1 MGQML
6 SEQTAAKR
14 LGVSRFTLMRA
25 RHRGE
30 VKFYQIG
37 KRRVLY
43 SQQQLVD
50 YMASVERQVSH

>member
-1 MGQML
+1 ML
-6 SEQTAAKR
+6 SEQRAAEQ

-30 VKFYQIG
+30 VKYYQVG

-50 YMASVERQVSH
+50 YMTSIERHTTSH